1 MNEPI
6 PPDRGLF
13 TLDMIEGARIGET
26 EPTKPPAFT
35 GHRIGI
41 DAGNDDIHPTAIAV
55 IRSPRLTA
63 APWQLIHYEEWMKP
77 REQRHQRIREVTRGY
92 PGAIAIDPGPAS
104 WGNVVGCDHEPRIV
118 QMTRDLKRTWLFLL
132 AEGIADRRLL
142 IAKDPS
148 IDPLLESLRS
158 MELEADA
165 PIHRAI
171 PRSVNGNDH
180 GAIAL
185 ALAWLLVRRPSIGDR
200 NR

>member
-1 MNEPI
+1 MSDHI

-13 TLDMIEGARIGET
+13 TLDMIEGARLGDP
-26 EPTKPPAFT
+26 EPMNPPAHF

-41 DAGNDDIHPTAIAV
+41 DAGDDDIHPTAIAV

-63 APWQLIHYEEWMKP
+63 APWQLIHYEEWMMP
-77 REQRHQRIREVTRGY
+77 REKRIARIREVTRGY
-92 PGAIAIDPGPAS
+92 PGASAMDPGPVS
-104 WGNVVGCDHEPRIV
+104 WGNVLGCDRMPRIV
-118 QMTRDLKRTWLFLL
+118 QLNRRTKCEILFLL

-148 IDPLLESLRS
+148 MDRLIASLRS

-165 PIHRAI
+165 PIDRAA

-180 GAIAL
+180 GTIAL